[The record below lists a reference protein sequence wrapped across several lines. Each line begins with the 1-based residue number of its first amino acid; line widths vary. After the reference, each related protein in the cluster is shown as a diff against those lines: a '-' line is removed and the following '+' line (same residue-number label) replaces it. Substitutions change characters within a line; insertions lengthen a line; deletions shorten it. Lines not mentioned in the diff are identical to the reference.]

1 MANEFLVF
9 DSLSYADDC
18 RALGRG
24 YAELPKALAKKTIK
38 AAVTRAVKPFV
49 PALRAA
55 TPKSKGKRTKT
66 AAVSRD
72 TSGRFQKGSGK
83 KSVIKPGRLRKSII
97 TVTKF
102 TNKVNHGSF
111 VARVTFSRGEGKGNH
126 ALWVEEGTKDRTGKG
141 GGNRGKVSPRWF
153 LRTLF
158 NSMAPGIASSMS
170 LQLAAGLEAA
180 GRQLENY
187 MKNKKR

>member
-1 MANEFLVF
+1 MANDFIVF
-9 DSLSYADDC
+9 DSLSYAEDC

-24 YAELPKALAKKTIK
+24 YAELPKALAKTTIK
-38 AAVTRAVKPFV
+38 AAVNRAVKPFV

-55 TPKSKGKRTKT
+55 TPKGKPKR
-66 AAVSRD
+66 AAKAARAAARA
-72 TSGRFQKGSGK
+72 SGQKVK
-83 KSVIKPGRLRKSII
+83 PDANRPGRLRRSII

-102 TNKVNHGSF
+102 MNKVNHGSF

-126 ALWVEEGTKDRTGKG
+126 ALWIEQGTADRTGKG
-141 GGNRGKVSPRWF
+141 GGNRGKVDPRWF

-158 NSMAPGIASSMS
+158 NSMAPGIAASMGLHLS
-170 LQLAAGLEAA
+170 AGLEAA

>member
-9 DSLSYADDC
+9 DSLAYADDC

-24 YAELPKALAKKTIK
+24 YGQLPKALAKKHIK
-38 AAVTRAVKPFV
+38 AAVNRAVKPFV

-83 KSVIKPGRLRKSII
+83 KSVIKPGRLRRSII

-102 TNKVNHGSF
+102 ANKVNHGSF
-111 VARVTFSRGEGKGNH
+111 TARVTFSRGEGKGNH
-126 ALWVEEGTKDRTGKG
+126 ALWVEEGTADRSGTG

-158 NSMAPGIASSMS
+158 NSMAPGIAASMGLHLS
-170 LQLAAGLEAA
+170 AGLEAA
-180 GRQLENY
+180 ARELPNY

>member
-9 DSLSYADDC
+9 DSLSYAEDC

-38 AAVTRAVKPFV
+38 AAVNRAVKPFV

-102 TNKVNHGSF
+102 ANKVNHGSF

-126 ALWVEEGTKDRTGKG
+126 ALWVEEGTSGRSGKG
-141 GGNRGKVSPRWF
+141 GANRGKVDPRWF

-158 NSMAPGIASSMS
+158 RSMAPGIAASMG
-170 LQLAAGLEAA
+170 LHLAAGLEAA

>member
-9 DSLSYADDC
+9 DSLSYAEDC

-24 YAELPKALAKKTIK
+24 YAELPKALAKITIRK
-38 AAVTRAVKPFV
+38 AVKEAIKPFV

-55 TPKSKGKRTKT
+55 TPKGKPKR
-66 AAVSRD
+66 AAKAARAAARA
-72 TSGRFQKGSGK
+72 SGQKVK
-83 KSVIKPGRLRKSII
+83 PDANRPGRLRRSII

-102 TNKVNHGSF
+102 SNKVNHGSF
-111 VARVTFSRGEGKGNH
+111 TARVTFSRGAGKGNH
-126 ALWVEEGTKDRTGKG
+126 ALWVEEGTADRSGKG
-141 GGNRGKVSPRWF
+141 GANRGKLSPRWF

-170 LQLAAGLEAA
+170 MHLAAGLEAA